1 LKKEEDRLRDQL
13 EQERRWLEHQARDDA
28 VDRAKRIMSLADT
41 IVLIK
46 VHLYRPLFDLYL
58 GPI

>member
-46 VHLYRPLFDLYL
+46 VRPT
-58 GPI
+58 